1 MSKLS
6 HTDKR
11 GNARMVD
18 VSDKSKTQR
27 TALAEGFIYLQEETI
42 KLIRE
47 NQTDKGDVLQ
57 VARLSG
63 IQGAKKTSELI
74 FLAHPLNIT
83 HIDINLSI
91 EEDGVRVQATTKIT
105 ERTGVEM
112 EALTA
117 VSTALLNIYD
127 MCKAVD
133 QAMKISDIQLKD
145 KQKIDSYE

>member
-1 MSKLS
+1 
-6 HTDKR
+6 
-11 GNARMVD
+11 MVD

-27 TALAEGFIYLQEETI
+27 TALAEGFIYLQKETI

-57 VARLSG
+57 VARLSA

-91 EEDGVRVQATTKIT
+91 EENGVRVQATTKIT

-133 QAMKISDIQLKD
+133 QTMKISDIQLKD

>member
-6 HTDKR
+6 HTDKK

-27 TALAEGFIYLQEETI
+27 TALAEGFIYLQKETI

-57 VARLSG
+57 VARLSA

-91 EEDGVRVQATTKIT
+91 EENGVRVQATTKIT

-133 QAMKISDIQLKD
+133 QTMKISDIQLKD